1 MHQEVPEMSCPY
13 CHGRMHTVKA
23 ACPECGI
30 AVEGEFR
37 LPRVALLS
45 PDEAAFLAEFVLAG
59 FSIKALEQRVGMS
72 YPAVRARLDRIIQHM
87 RELFA
92 GAEQRKVVLDRLEN
106 GEIRADEAIRLI
118 EAIR

>member
-1 MHQEVPEMSCPY
+1 MATQPADMSCPY
-13 CHGRMHTVKA
+13 CRGRMRPVKA
-23 ACPECGI
+23 ACPECGV

-72 YPAVRARLDRIIQHM
+72 YPAARARLDRIIEHM
-87 RELFA
+87 RDLSA
-92 GAEQRKVVLDRLEN
+92 GAEERKAVLDRLES
-106 GEIRADEAIRLI
+106 GDIRADDAIRLI